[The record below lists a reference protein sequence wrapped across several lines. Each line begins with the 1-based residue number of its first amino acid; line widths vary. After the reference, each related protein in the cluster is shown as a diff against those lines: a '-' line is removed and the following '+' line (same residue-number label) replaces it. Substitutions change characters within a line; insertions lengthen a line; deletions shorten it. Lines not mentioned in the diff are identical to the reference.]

1 MSSKTYVQ
9 NVLATA
15 ATNEEKAECLALEI
29 AWLVDKQGQLA
40 LSHEECVKMADE
52 AMGKYRALQADLLLG
67 KGNFSEVK
75 DAYLRACWLDEQVV
89 RYIEEVEYVD
99 QALTDCQKELSQLF
113 DILELDWLL
122 GC

>member
-29 AWLVDKQGQLA
+29 TWLVDKQNQLH

-52 AMGKYRALQADLLLG
+52 AMGKYNALKADLLLG
-67 KGNFSEVK
+67 QGNFSEVK
-75 DAYLRACWLDEQVV
+75 EAYLRACWLDEQVV
-89 RYIEEVEYVD
+89 RYIEEVEYVN
-99 QALTDCQKELSQLF
+99 QALADCQKELADLF
-113 DILELDWLL
+113 DTLEIDWLL